1 MYRQAVSTVLLMLAC
16 CWQEALGQASVEKFG
31 HLTVTAVDTVVF
43 NIARRTFDTLQVTKS
58 IEWNT
63 AAGTARKRWEAQ
75 RSTSHRVAPS
85 DFINGQKSSWYDMYW
100 FRYLYPSMG
109 ADGQPIVLSALAA
122 FPDEDPGYMN
132 NVVVGCHVTIT
143 SNKEAPFGILQNRQ
157 QDDRCGHA
165 YVSRFIRYDHSQV
178 GEPAGSPARQRRKAC
193 TFATA
198 NASCRNECSPSAI
211 RDLKLTAPSH
221 QA

>member
-16 CWQEALGQASVEKFG
+16 CWQEALGQASVEKLG

-58 IEWNT
+58 IEWST
-63 AAGTARKRWEAQ
+63 AAGTARKRREAQ

-109 ADGQPIVLSALAA
+109 ADGQPIVFSALAA
-122 FPDEDPGYMN
+122 FPDEDPGYTN

-143 SNKEAPFGILQNRQ
+143 SNKEAPSEYYKTGSRMTDVGMLMCHASSGMTIHKSESPPALRRASDERRVRSRRQ
-157 QDDRCGHA
+157 MH
-165 YVSRFIRYDHSQV
+165 
-178 GEPAGSPARQRRKAC
+178 PA
-193 TFATA
+193 
-198 NASCRNECSPSAI
+198 EMSA
-211 RDLKLTAPSH
+211 AP
-221 QA
+221 QQLET